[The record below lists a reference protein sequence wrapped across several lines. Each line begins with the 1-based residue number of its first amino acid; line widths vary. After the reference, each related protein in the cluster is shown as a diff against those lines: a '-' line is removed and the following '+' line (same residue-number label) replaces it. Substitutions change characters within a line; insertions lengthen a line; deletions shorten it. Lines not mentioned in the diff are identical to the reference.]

1 MKTGTIKQKY
11 CNCSL
16 LKMCNAEGINM
27 NFNNIKQK
35 LKEFLIDAKTD
46 PRINKNEQLKE
57 IEMNIGK
64 QLSSDYKDFLK
75 EYGGCYLESK
85 KTSDEIEYDVC
96 YKPIEKD
103 PWMGKGDDTQ
113 LLEGFYGLAN
123 DHDSLQKAI
132 DTYSDRFPR
141 NIIPIASSAGGNEI
155 CMDIDNGKILFWD
168 HELSHPDKDF
178 FLIANSFEE
187 FVFSLVDEPIEADKE
202 DDGILYIE
210 LDDDLLSS

>member
-1 MKTGTIKQKY
+1 M
-11 CNCSL
+11 S
-16 LKMCNAEGINM
+16 
-27 NFNNIKQK
+27 FNNVKQK

-64 QLSSDYKDFLK
+64 QLPSDYKDFLK

-178 FLIANSFEE
+178 FLIANSFKE

>member
-1 MKTGTIKQKY
+1 M
-11 CNCSL
+11 S
-16 LKMCNAEGINM
+16 
-27 NFNNIKQK
+27 FNNVKQK

-64 QLSSDYKDFLK
+64 QLPSDYKDFLK

>member
-1 MKTGTIKQKY
+1 
-11 CNCSL
+11 
-16 LKMCNAEGINM
+16 MCNAEGIKM
-27 NFNNIKQK
+27 SFTKIEQK
-35 LKEFLIDAKTD
+35 LKEFTIDAGRY
-46 PRINKNEQLKE
+46 PSINTNEQLKE
-57 IEMNIGK
+57 LEMNIGN
-64 QLSSDYKDFLK
+64 QLPSDYKDFLK
-75 EYGGCYLESK
+75 KYGGCYLESK
-85 KTSDEIEYDVC
+85 KTTDEIEYDVC
-96 YKPIEKD
+96 YKPLEKD

-123 DHDSLQKAI
+123 DHNSLQKAI

-210 LDDDLLSS
+210 LDDDLLNS

>member
-1 MKTGTIKQKY
+1 M
-11 CNCSL
+11 S
-16 LKMCNAEGINM
+16 
-27 NFNNIKQK
+27 FNNVKQK

-64 QLSSDYKDFLK
+64 QLPSDYKDFLK

-96 YKPIEKD
+96 YKLIEKD

-187 FVFSLVDEPIEADKE
+187 FVFSLVDEPIEADKV